1 MLLFTLIKKF
11 KLELGD
17 HVIEFLNFRHLSFIL
32 HLQLSYRTVQS
43 DDFCFL
49 SFNLSLHGVLQ
60 LVMNRFTVHADIL
73 RTYEVFLDRLV
84 FGRLF
89 DLYRCIPYNVG
100 LASSRSIILQTDILD
115 RSLLLRALNLLVRG
129 QGAPSLFVFLD
140 VIDAGAMVQI
150 EETHLALNG
159 IRIPVLLQIL
169 APTSAEGLPMVL
181 LDQSLCRTFI
191 H

>member
-1 MLLFTLIKKF
+1 M
-11 KLELGD
+11 
-17 HVIEFLNFRHLSFIL
+17 
-32 HLQLSYRTVQS
+32 
-43 DDFCFL
+43 
-49 SFNLSLHGVLQ
+49 
-60 LVMNRFTVHADIL
+60 
-73 RTYEVFLDRLV
+73 
-84 FGRLF
+84 
-89 DLYRCIPYNVG
+89 
-100 LASSRSIILQTDILD
+100 ASSRSIILQTDILD